1 MNWVE
6 VNGTSLRY
14 ELSGSGPTTVVLIHE
29 MGGTLDSWDQVLP
42 ALTNS
47 RRVLRYDTRG
57 AGQSEKLKGAVTW
70 DQMADDIAAL
80 LDVLNIQGKVSLA
93 GIAVGAAIAAHFA
106 VKYPDRAAAL
116 VLHGPATGVTDDRRQ
131 ATLDRAAAVEAN
143 GMRSVVETSLAASY
157 PPVVRHNEDTFKEFR
172 ARWLAN
178 DPESFAAI
186 NRMLASETITDEL
199 TRIACPTL
207 VTYQALKDEGAKK
220 VRGARV
226 ACALRV
232 LRAFLE
238 LDKLDAEV
246 RRRARFL
253 EGNLLAIDERYDEAI
268 LAYDRALLRN
278 PALVDGGSP
287 VDRDVAWNRALVL
300 EWRDDAKRDAGA
312 PDGGGPSDGGSS
324 PDGGG
329 SNGDASSP
337 DAGSP
342 DAGSPDG
349 GRPDSGAPSGSPD
362 AGNDAGS
369 DAGSP
374 PKNQADSG
382 LPPDAG
388 PPPPAHGGVSD
399 DDLLDRLSRAPTLQ
413 REAIRRQGKQSRGL
427 VDK

>member
-57 AGQSEKLKGAVTW
+57 AGQSEKLKGTVTW

-131 ATLDRAAAVEAN
+131 ATLDRAASVEAN

-207 VTYQALKDEGAKK
+207 VTAGRHDGLRPPSIIEPMSKMIPGAE
-220 VRGARV
+220 
-226 ACALRV
+226 
-232 LRAFLE
+232 FLE
-238 LDKLDAEV
+238 LNSGHFASIQTPGMM
-246 RRRARFL
+246 AQAIHYFL
-253 EGNLLAIDERYDEAI
+253 H
-268 LAYDRALLRN
+268 AL
-278 PALVDGGSP
+278 G
-287 VDRDVAWNRALVL
+287 
-300 EWRDDAKRDAGA
+300 
-312 PDGGGPSDGGSS
+312 
-324 PDGGG
+324 
-329 SNGDASSP
+329 
-337 DAGSP
+337 
-342 DAGSPDG
+342 
-349 GRPDSGAPSGSPD
+349 
-362 AGNDAGS
+362 
-369 DAGSP
+369 
-374 PKNQADSG
+374 Q
-382 LPPDAG
+382 
-388 PPPPAHGGVSD
+388 
-399 DDLLDRLSRAPTLQ
+399 
-413 REAIRRQGKQSRGL
+413 
-427 VDK
+427 